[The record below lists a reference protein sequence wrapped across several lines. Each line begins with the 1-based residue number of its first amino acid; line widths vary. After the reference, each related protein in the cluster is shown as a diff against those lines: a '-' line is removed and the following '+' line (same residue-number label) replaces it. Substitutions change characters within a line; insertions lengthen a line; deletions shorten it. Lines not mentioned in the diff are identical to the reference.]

1 MNLSSASITEMLAG
15 LRDGTL
21 TQSDI
26 WNHFDRVSTELDT
39 ELQVYNFRTKEA
51 PTPTE

>member
-1 MNLSSASITEMLAG
+1 MNLSSSSILEMLAS

-21 TQSDI
+21 KTSDI

-39 ELQVYNFRTKEA
+39 DLQAYNFRTKET
-51 PTPTE
+51 PTPAE

>member
-1 MNLSSASITEMLAG
+1 MNLSSASILDMIAS

-26 WNHFDRVSTELDT
+26 WNHFDRVSNELDT
-39 ELQVYNFRTKEA
+39 ELQAYNFRTKEQPVA
-51 PTPTE
+51 QE

>member
-1 MNLSSASITEMLAG
+1 MNLSSSSILDMLAG

-21 TQSDI
+21 KKLDI

-39 ELQVYNFRTKEA
+39 DLQAYNFRTKEA
-51 PTPTE
+51 PTPAE